1 MAHPSPNPS
10 PSPNPDPDPNRN
22 PHPNPNPNQV
32 SFKLANSFDVDAPY
46 TAYFSPE
53 SPSVFS
59 VVPAAGV
66 LPRQRSA
73 EGELFTI
80 AYTPLEYGK
89 AYMGTLI
96 VLTDEMQWSYAV
108 RGTHPK
114 YTAPRGEAQVE
125 TVLDATVARGLGGSP
140 TKNFLRSNMRASQPP
155 R

>member
-1 MAHPSPNPS
+1 M
-10 PSPNPDPDPNRN
+10 
-22 PHPNPNPNQV
+22 
-32 SFKLANSFDVDAPY
+32 
-46 TAYFSPE
+46 
-53 SPSVFS
+53 
-59 VVPAAGV
+59 

-89 AYMGTLI
+89 AYTGTLI